1 MKKNKILLLIII
13 CIMLLSGCNYKDNE
27 NSYSYEKVVADLS
40 EKYHE
45 QFEYLG
51 DYSDP
56 FGSNYDSFWIT
67 SKDQT
72 SIAYDRKIYVEVK
85 KFKSKDRV
93 VYDKYL
99 SIKFEEETKEF
110 FKKQV
115 EKKFSHGAII
125 FNGNRVESW
134 LKELNMTTGLDY
146 NTTFGDY
153 LKHVNLTILALVK
166 ESDFKDL
173 SQMEEVINS
182 VSAYSNNLIFDI
194 WVIKDDYYRPDFFSN
209 NYSSSYIICKIKGNI
224 INGDVSIEYN

>member
-1 MKKNKILLLIII
+1 
-13 CIMLLSGCNYKDNE
+13 
-27 NSYSYEKVVADLS
+27 
-40 EKYHE
+40 
-45 QFEYLG
+45 
-51 DYSDP
+51 
-56 FGSNYDSFWIT
+56 
-67 SKDQT
+67 
-72 SIAYDRKIYVEVK
+72 
-85 KFKSKDRV
+85 
-93 VYDKYL
+93 
-99 SIKFEEETKEF
+99 
-110 FKKQV
+110 
-115 EKKFSHGAII
+115 
-125 FNGNRVESW
+125 
-134 LKELNMTTGLDY
+134 MTTGLDY